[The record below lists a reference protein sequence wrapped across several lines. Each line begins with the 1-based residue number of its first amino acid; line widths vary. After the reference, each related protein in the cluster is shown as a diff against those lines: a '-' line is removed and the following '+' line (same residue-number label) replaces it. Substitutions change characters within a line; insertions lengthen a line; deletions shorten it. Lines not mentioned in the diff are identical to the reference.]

1 MICDWALGLFLDP
14 GGRPL
19 GLRPISMVAPSLPP
33 LSMEEGLFGLG
44 PPLLRVS
51 SSSEVW
57 HSREG

>member
-1 MICDWALGLFLDP
+1 MICDWALGLFLEP

-19 GLRPISMVAPSLPP
+19 GLRPISMVAPSLQ
-33 LSMEEGLFGLG
+33 EGLFGLG